1 VEKPLTTNRDLF
13 KVITTVHL
21 LRMKSADM
29 DTIELL
35 LPPPS
40 LKRIMKPMFLH
51 LRLMERKYLKLKR
64 DFARRRIE
72 QRHIEAVGRE
82 RASQVTRH
90 SAPALEKIHGCL
102 LIHPGKATYSNFDF
116 LEGLDPVT
124 QSTS

>member
-1 VEKPLTTNRDLF
+1 
-13 KVITTVHL
+13 
-21 LRMKSADM
+21 MKSADM

-51 LRLMERKYLKLKR
+51 LRLMERNNLKLQR

-72 QRHIEAVGRE
+72 QRHIEAVGRG

-90 SAPALEKIHGCL
+90 SALIFPPVSALASSR
-102 LIHPGKATYSNFDF
+102 ATA
-116 LEGLDPVT
+116 G
-124 QSTS
+124 